1 MTDLLPSNGVSARA
15 LLEIAASLEA
25 QSEHPLASAILE
37 RAEAEGIS
45 PRAAEQFEAISG
57 FGLRAVLDGAAY
69 FAGNLRLMERQGI
82 DVSAVSGDAGHLAD
96 EGKTPLYF
104 ADEKRLLGII
114 AAADVI
120 KKETS
125 GAAIRAFEKVVS
137 GWLC

>member
-1 MTDLLPSNGVSARA
+1 MCIRDR
-15 LLEIAASLEA
+15 LEIAASLEA

-82 DVSAVSGDAGHLAD
+82 DVSAVSGDAGRLAD

-104 ADEKRLLGII
+104 ADEMC
-114 AAADVI
+114 
-120 KKETS
+120 
-125 GAAIRAFEKVVS
+125 IRDS
-137 GWLC
+137 HNPPR